1 MKLRLI
7 YAREN
12 VGEPVLSNVVLRTGV
27 PLNILEARMEPDMGE
42 IVVDAPAKGEQLRK
56 VINLFREAGVS
67 VKEITAT
74 IEIDEERCI
83 SCGACI
89 SPCPVQAIRFGPE
102 WKVEFDEERCLRCQV
117 CINACPVGAI
127 RSL

>member
-7 YAREN
+7 YTPKN
-12 VGEPVLSNVVLRTGV
+12 VGEPVLSNVVLSTGV
-27 PLNILEARMEPDMGE
+27 PLNILEARIQPNMGE
-42 IVVDAPAKGEQLRK
+42 IVVDVPATGKKLRG
-56 VINLFREAGVS
+56 VISLFRKAGVS
-67 VKEITAT
+67 VKEIKAA
-74 IEIDEERCI
+74 IEIDDESCI

-89 SPCPVQAIRFGPE
+89 SPCPVQAIRFGPG

-117 CINACPVGAI
+117 CVNACPVGAV